1 MFRTFLYHV
10 PQNFVASFRGYNLLF
25 HLLAAVLTYVL
36 VVSGIDWTFFEAT
49 RSPSLRFLIMGA
61 GIGGFFIP
69 VIVPVALYLLG
80 EVKGRGDLMH
90 KAGALAEA
98 GVIAWLISSAYKAFT
113 GRIQPEFLTNI
124 SSLDITREFHFGFL
138 QNGIFWGWPSSHTA
152 VAVAMSVALVL
163 LFPRN
168 SAVRYGAL
176 LYALFIALG
185 ASIGFHWL
193 SDVVAGAIIGTLV
206 GVVVAKN
213 FHDRVAATPSRF

>member
-1 MFRTFLYHV
+1 
-10 PQNFVASFRGYNLLF
+10 
-25 HLLAAVLTYVL
+25 
-36 VVSGIDWTFFEAT
+36 
-49 RSPSLRFLIMGA
+49 
-61 GIGGFFIP
+61 
-69 VIVPVALYLLG
+69 
-80 EVKGRGDLMH
+80 MH

-98 GVIAWLISSAYKAFT
+98 GVIAWLISSAYKVFT

-138 QNGIFWGWPSSHTA
+138 QNGIYWGWPSSHAA

-163 LFPRN
+163 LFPNNRI
-168 SAVRYGAL
+168 ARYGAL

-206 GVVVAKN
+206 GVVVAKS
-213 FHDRVAATPSRF
+213 SRERRPDLQR

>member
-10 PQNFVASFRGYNLLF
+10 PRNIIASFRGYNLLF
-25 HLLAAVLTYVL
+25 HVLAGVLTYAL
-36 VVSGIDWTFFEAT
+36 VVTGADWAFFGAT
-49 RSPSLRFLIMGA
+49 RSPSLRLLIMGA

-69 VIVPVALYLLG
+69 VIVPVGLYLWG
-80 EVKGRGDLMH
+80 EMKGRRDLMH
-90 KAGALAEA
+90 RAGALAEA

-138 QNGIFWGWPSSHTA
+138 QNGIYWGWPSSHA
-152 VAVAMSVALVL
+152 AIAVAMSVALAL

-168 SAVRYGAL
+168 KVARYGAL

-206 GVVVAKN
+206 GVVVAKG
-213 FHDRVAATPSRF
+213 SRERLLVPTE